1 MELDKQVRLQLLEVM
16 IRIRH
21 FEEKVRDLFADAEL
35 PGFVHLYIG
44 EEAVAA
50 GVCAALRPDDYITS
64 THRGHGHC
72 IAKGLELGRMMAE
85 LYGKS
90 SGYCQGKGG
99 SMHIADFESGM
110 LGANGIVGAAAPI
123 AAGAALSCVLLD
135 QGRVSACFFGD
146 GAVAQGPWHEAV
158 NLASVW
164 NLPVLFVCE
173 NNQYAEMTP
182 TCHQHHLDQLSDAG
196 AAYGIPSLTVDGM
209 DALAVYEV
217 SLQAAER
224 ARDGGGPTL
233 IECQTYRFQGHFE
246 GDPQSYRSSQEIES
260 WRKRDPIQA
269 LRRKLLTASDLTEQ
283 EYRQL
288 EARIRS
294 EVEDAVEFARNS
306 ADPSPAEA
314 FSDVFCEEEP
324 SNRCR

>member
-1 MELDKQVRLQLLEVM
+1 
-16 IRIRH
+16 
-21 FEEKVRDLFADAEL
+21 
-35 PGFVHLYIG
+35 
-44 EEAVAA
+44 
-50 GVCAALRPDDYITS
+50 
-64 THRGHGHC
+64 
-72 IAKGLELGRMMAE
+72 MMAE

-110 LGANGIVGAAAPI
+110 LGANGIVGAGAPI

-135 QGRVSACFFGD
+135 QGKVSACFFGD
-146 GAVAQGPWHEAV
+146 GALAQGPWHEAV

-173 NNQYAEMTP
+173 NNQWAEMTP
-182 TCHQHHLDQLSDAG
+182 TFDQHHLDQLSNAG
-196 AAYGIPSLTVDGM
+196 AAYGIPSLSVDGM
-209 DALAVYEV
+209 DALAVYKV
-217 SLQAAER
+217 SLQATER

-233 IECQTYRFQGHFE
+233 IECQTCRFRGHFE

-269 LRRKLLTASDLTEQ
+269 LKRKLLTAGDSTEQ

-306 ADPSPAEA
+306 ADPSPAQA
-314 FSDVFCEEEP
+314 FSDVFCEGEP
-324 SNRCR
+324 